1 MQVAFLAYQMH
12 LKAVCMALL
21 HSVALEL
28 LYYVLNR
35 RRGVCKEKKRDMR
48 DQQTTETGTVVYYIL
63 CTPIIHKKG
72 RVLMCC
78 GYSASWLPWKHLKR
92 RRERVLSTT
101 RRLLHVPTNY
111 YTCCTSVCH
120 GLIALLKKA
129 VKQSQTLF
137 GSSVLLIASS

>member
-1 MQVAFLAYQMH
+1 MVYLREKKSSSLSNESKDVHIGTYSLQVAFLAYQMH

-35 RRGVCKEKKRDMR
+35 RRGICKEKKRDMR
-48 DQQTTETGTVVYYIL
+48 DHQQTTETGTVVYYIL

-92 RRERVLSTT
+92 RRESTST
-101 RRLLHVPTNY
+101 Y
-111 YTCCTSVCH
+111 
-120 GLIALLKKA
+120 
-129 VKQSQTLF
+129 
-137 GSSVLLIASS
+137 

>member
-1 MQVAFLAYQMH
+1 MVYLREKKSSSLSNEWKDVHIGTYSLQVAFLAYQMH

-21 HSVALEL
+21 HSAALEL

-35 RRGVCKEKKRDMR
+35 RRGICKEKKRDMR

-92 RRERVLSTT
+92 RRESTK
-101 RRLLHVPTNY
+101 Y
-111 YTCCTSVCH
+111 Y
-120 GLIALLKKA
+120 
-129 VKQSQTLF
+129 
-137 GSSVLLIASS
+137 